1 MGRPEQAE
9 DGGMTRDE
17 ATALRPEQLAANL
30 TRFQRVA
37 VERPALTQASVAVC
51 IISGAAGDSLLITRR
66 APTLRAHAG
75 QWALPGGRR
84 DAAETVEDAA
94 LRELA
99 EETGLRTGPDA
110 VLGLLDDYVTRSGY
124 VITPVVIWG
133 GVAAR
138 ELRGAATEVARV
150 YQVPLADLDVD
161 PEFLAIPESTAPVI
175 RLPLFDRYVHAPT
188 AAIIYQFCQVALH
201 GRDQRVAHF
210 EAPVRLWK

>member
-1 MGRPEQAE
+1 
-9 DGGMTRDE
+9 MTANE
-17 ATALRPEQLAANL
+17 ATVLRPEQLSANL

-37 VERPALTQASVAVC
+37 ADRPELKQASVAVC
-51 IISGAAGDSLLITRR
+51 ITSAAAGDSLLITRR

-99 EETGLRTGPDA
+99 EETGLQVSPDA

-124 VITPVVIWG
+124 VMTPVVVWG
-133 GVAAR
+133 GVAAL
-138 ELRGAATEVARV
+138 ELKGSASEVARV
-150 YQVPLADLDVD
+150 YQVPLADLDVA
-161 PEFLAIPESTAPVI
+161 PEFLSIPESTGPVI

-201 GRDQRVAHF
+201 GRDQRVAHL
-210 EAPVRLWK
+210 EAPVFLWR

>member
-1 MGRPEQAE
+1 MAE
-9 DGGMTRDE
+9 MTRDE

-37 VERPALTQASVAVC
+37 VERPELTQASVAVC

-84 DAAETVEDAA
+84 DARETVEHAA

-133 GVAAR
+133 GVAAD

-188 AAIIYQFCQVALH
+188 AAISYQFCQVALH